1 MISPLAY
8 VDPSAQI
15 GKNVTIHPFAYIDK
29 NVVIGDDCVIMPYVS
44 IMSGA
49 RIGNGNIFYQGAVVG
64 TPPQDFKHKGEETI
78 VRIGNNNVIRENAV
92 IIRASA
98 PTHETLVGDSNFIM
112 QGVRISHDATIGNH
126 CIIGNSSQV
135 AGQSIVEDCS
145 ILASSVIMTGHIR
158 VGRWSVIQGGCR
170 FSKDV
175 PPYVVIAHE
184 PAAYYSINAK
194 VLQHEGFSETIIKHI
209 AHAYRIIYHA
219 NTSVEDALY
228 RVEQQIPHGEEI
240 DNIINFIRSSKVGI
254 IK

>member
-29 NVVIGDDCVIMPYVS
+29 NVVIGDNCVVMPYAS

-49 RIGNGNIFYQGAVVG
+49 RLGSGNVIYQGAVIG
-64 TPPQDFKHKGEETI
+64 TPPQDFKHKGEDTI
-78 VRIGNNNVIRENAV
+78 VRIGDNNVIRENAV

-98 PTHETLVGDSNFIM
+98 PEHETVIGDGNFIM
-112 QGVRISHDATIGNH
+112 QAVRISHDATIGNH
-126 CIIGNSSQV
+126 CIIGNGSYV
-135 AGQSIVEDCS
+135 AGRSTVGNYS

-158 VGRWSVIQGGCR
+158 VGDWSVIQGGCR
-170 FSKDV
+170 FSNDV
-175 PPYVVIAHE
+175 PPYVVVAHE
-184 PAAYYSINAK
+184 PAAFYSINTK
-194 VLQHEGFSETIIKHI
+194 VLQHNGFSETIIKHI

-219 NTSVEDALY
+219 NTSVDDAIY
-228 RVEQQIPHGEEI
+228 RVEQQVPRGEEI
-240 DNIINFIRSSKVGI
+240 NNIIKFITESKVGI